1 MDEKQ
6 QNHKNSKIEHVFRDE
21 ESIRLLSQAFRGSF
35 LERLILAI
43 LAALT
48 IFGGFAVVAWAWHG
62 DVSDKRLES
71 ELTQRTTL
79 IQDAKDQI
87 KELSDVRKSFNVE
100 ATNLR
105 NLIDKKALI
114 CKDVKNLNND
124 EKLSLITEQFLAREN
139 FVSVLYNIQYSF
151 PDLEQGIKIAEQ
163 LEDIYDENINLP
175 CSSIRPSTDLGMH
188 EIQVKAST
196 LMLNE
201 IESQR
206 KNLNTFIEKKAN
218 ILYTKLFTSDN

>member
-35 LERLILAI
+35 IERLILAI

-71 ELTQRTTL
+71 ELTQRNNIIENEQKEIEKMSDAQINYQ
-79 IQDAKDQI
+79 IQ
-87 KELSDVRKSFNVE
+87 

-105 NLIDKKALI
+105 NLIDKKLI
-114 CKDVKNLNND
+114 ICQKLKELDTD
-124 EKLSLITEQFLAREN
+124 QKLSQISEQFSGRESYVAAHLHILDVFPNLAHE
-139 FVSVLYNIQYSF
+139 SIQSAR
-151 PDLEQGIKIAEQ
+151 DLEA
-163 LEDIYDENINLP
+163 IYDKNINLP
-175 CSSIRPSTDLGMH
+175 CGQLKSSDELGMH
-188 EIQVKAST
+188 EKQNIASKDMLYKIQQRRAK
-196 LMLNE
+196 LNMLITNK
-201 IESQR
+201 SDVLSSR
-206 KNLNTFIEKKAN
+206 
-218 ILYTKLFTSDN
+218 LFQN

>member
-71 ELTQRTTL
+71 ELTQRNTI
-79 IQDAKDQI
+79 IQHAEEEIQQ
-87 KELSDVRKSFNVE
+87 LSDVQIAYDIEGNHLRNMIDKKLIICKK
-100 ATNLR
+100 LR
-105 NLIDKKALI
+105 NLNSNQI
-114 CKDVKNLNND
+114 
-124 EKLSLITEQFLAREN
+124 LSILSEQYEARERYLSS
-139 FVSVLYNIQYSF
+139 FYKVLFAF
-151 PDLEQGIKIAEQ
+151 PDLSKEA
-163 LEDIYDENINLP
+163 LHSARDLAVIYNENINLP
-175 CSSIRPSTDLGMH
+175 CAESKSSDEVGM
-188 EIQVKAST
+188 QQRQMRTSNA
-196 LMLNE
+196 MLVE
-201 IESQR
+201 
-206 KNLNTFIEKKAN
+206 IEKKREKLNALIEEKSN
-218 ILYTKLFTSDN
+218 VLSDKLFSN